1 MPIIEHES
9 LTDKHPTYSKML
21 EKWTFWADAY
31 EGEDEFISSVIT
43 KHERESEENHK
54 DRCKDAEVFNYCST
68 IVDIFSNYL
77 TEVKAH
83 KELGVLT
90 EDKQYEKFTHDVDL
104 YGTDYDVF
112 WSGVTK
118 KAGVYGFCGVL
129 VDKPQGNTDTK
140 LDELSNNIYPY
151 FSVFTPENILD
162 WLWTRN
168 PKSARP
174 ELSFL
179 KLQECD
185 ESYLIWTKD
194 EWERWTL
201 VPGSDTAYEVTE
213 SGVNPLGKIPFVWY
227 VNIPNISKQI
237 IGKSDISSISRIQ
250 AAITRNLS
258 QGSEVVNYA
267 AFPMLIRAEDRR
279 PTEEADQVG
288 PTAVLDFDPE
298 YPDSKPSWLASEAK
312 APIDAILEWISLKI
326 DEIYRTAHLSG
337 VHGGQTND
345 NQAKSGIALKY
356 ELQQLFS
363 VLSAKAG
370 QLDEAELQSLLLW
383 MEWQG
388 LGVDGITV
396 TRPKVFVLEDVN
408 ELIETL
414 LVSKTIVKSE
424 TFDKIV
430 QKKLAKMTL
439 QTETEHTLQQIDKE
453 IDSNAY
459 SETDNEGE

>member
-1 MPIIEHES
+1 MSIIEHEN
-9 LTDKHPTYSKML
+9 LNDKHPTYEKMI
-21 EKWTFWADAY
+21 EKWTFWASAY
-31 EGEDEFISSVIT
+31 DGEDDFIAHVIT

-54 DRCKDAEVFNYCST
+54 DRKDNAEVFNYCST

-90 EDKQYEKFTHDVDL
+90 EDEQYEKFTHDVDL

-118 KAGVYGFCGVL
+118 KAGVYGFCGIL
-129 VDKPQGNTDTK
+129 VDKPQGNTDTR

-151 FSVFTPENILD
+151 FSVFTPENICD
-162 WLWTRN
+162 WLWIRN
-168 PKSARP
+168 SETGRP

-179 KLQECD
+179 KLQESD
-185 ESYLIWTKD
+185 ESYLIWTKED
-194 EWERWTL
+194 WERWTL
-201 VPGSDTAYEVTE
+201 VPGSDTVYEVT
-213 SGVNPLGKIPFVWY
+213 GTGINPLGKIPFVWY
-227 VNIPNISKQI
+227 VNIPNISKLI

-267 AFPMLIRAEDRR
+267 AFPMLIKAEDRR

-298 YPDSKPSWLASEAK
+298 YPESKPSWLASEAK

-337 VHGGQTND
+337 VHGQTQD
-345 NQAKSGIALKY
+345 SKVKSGIALKY

-383 MEWQG
+383 MEWQN
-388 LGVDGITV
+388 LSVKNITV
-396 TRPKVFVLEDVN
+396 ARPKVFILEDVN

-414 LVSKTIVKSE
+414 LVSKSIVKSE

-439 QTETEHTLQQIDKE
+439 QTETEITLQQIDKE
-453 IDSNAY
+453 IDNADG
-459 SETDNEGE
+459 ETDI

>member
-1 MPIIEHES
+1 MPIIEHEN
-9 LTDKHPTYSKML
+9 LNDKHPTYEKML
-21 EKWTFWADAY
+21 EKWTFWANAY
-31 EGEDEFISSVIT
+31 EGEDDFIASVIT
-43 KHERESEENHK
+43 KHERESEENHE
-54 DRCKDAEVFNYCST
+54 DRMNNAEVFNYCST

-83 KELGVLT
+83 KELGTLT
-90 EDKQYEKFTHDVDL
+90 DDKQYEKFTHDVDL

-118 KAGVYGFCGVL
+118 KAGVYGFCGIL
-129 VDKPQGNTDTK
+129 VDKPQGDTDTR
-140 LDELSNNIYPY
+140 LDELNNNIYPY
-151 FSVFTPENILD
+151 FSVFTPENICD

-168 PKSARP
+168 PRTARP

-179 KLQECD
+179 KLQESD

-201 VPGSDTAYEVTE
+201 IPGQDTAYEVTE

-250 AAITRNLS
+250 ASITRNLS

-267 AFPMLIRAEDRR
+267 AFPMLIKAEDRR
-279 PTEEADQVG
+279 PTEEEDQVG

-337 VHGGQTND
+337 VHGQTKE
-345 NQAKSGIALKY
+345 NQAKSGVALKY

-383 MEWQG
+383 MEWQN
-388 LGVDGITV
+388 LSVDNVTV

-439 QTETEHTLQQIDKE
+439 QTETESTLQQIDKE

-459 SETDNEGE
+459 SETDNQSE

>member
-1 MPIIEHES
+1 MSIIEHEN
-9 LTDKHPTYSKML
+9 LNDKHPTHELML
-21 EKWTFWADAY
+21 EKWSFWASAY
-31 EGEDEFISSVIT
+31 EGEDAFIASVIT

-54 DRCKDAEVFNYCST
+54 DRKKNAEVFNYCST

-83 KELGVLT
+83 KELGILT
-90 EDKQYEKFTHDVDL
+90 DDKQYETFTHDVDL
-104 YGTDYDVF
+104 YGTDYNVF

-118 KAGVYGFCGVL
+118 KAGVYGFCGIL
-129 VDKPQGNTDTK
+129 VDKPQGDTDTR
-140 LDELSNNIYPY
+140 LDELSKNIYPY
-151 FSVFTPENILD
+151 YSVFTPENICD
-162 WLWTRN
+162 WLWVRN
-168 PKSARP
+168 PKTARP

-179 KLQECD
+179 KLREGD

-201 VPGSDTAYEVTE
+201 VPGQDTVYEITE
-213 SGVNPLGKIPFVWY
+213 TGVNPLGKIPFVWY
-227 VNIPNISKQI
+227 VNIPNISKKI

-250 AAITRNLS
+250 ASITRNLS

-267 AFPMLIRAEDRR
+267 AFPMLIKPEDRR
-279 PTEEADQVG
+279 PSEEGDQVG

-298 YPDSKPSWLASEAK
+298 YPESKPSWLASEAK

-337 VHGGQTND
+337 VHGQTKSD
-345 NQAKSGIALKY
+345 QAKSGVALKY

-383 MEWQG
+383 VEWQG
-388 LGVDGITV
+388 QKTENMTV
-396 TRPKVFVLEDVN
+396 SRPKVFVLEDVN

-414 LVSKTIVKSE
+414 LVSKSIVKSE
-424 TFDKIV
+424 TFDKIA

-439 QTETEHTLQQIDKE
+439 QTETDAILQQIDKE

-459 SETDNEGE
+459 SQTDNQGE